1 MTPLLR
7 LLVLP
12 LFIALAAGCD
22 DEQVLYRTQSPE
34 PIPPAPSTP
43 QPPAVLAGAAAAAP
57 GAPAIGALPD
67 PTPADFVVPT
77 GVEYGPAVDMAGLL
91 VPVPARWLREQPASA
106 SRVAQYRAGE
116 SGEFVAFHFGV
127 GQGGSAEDNIRRWAG
142 QFQPLAGESTP
153 LRALQ
158 QAPGADGLAITRV
171 LLLGNY
177 NAGMMTADGKAAPP
191 RDNWALDALIVEG
204 GPRGSV
210 FLRLTGPADF
220 VAASGPAMEG
230 IAAQI
235 RAGGAVAA
243 NAVAATPVVA
253 TPAMPSAPASSA
265 VVVTPEGWALVVAP
279 GITFAVPA
287 DWERGNPSA
296 GMRLAEFRLPGG
308 GEAVVFHFGTAG
320 GGPRQANIDRWVNQF
335 RPNDGQPAARAAR
348 VETRTAEGLTI
359 SRVAIEGTY
368 TPTAMSPTAPPSPSQ
383 PGWALRGFI
392 IEGGP
397 QGPVYLRLT
406 GPEALL
412 AGMDEVLAALEATIH
427 REG

>member
-1 MTPLLR
+1 MTRLLR

-12 LFIALAAGCD
+12 LLIALAAGCD
-22 DEQVLYRTQSPE
+22 DEQVLYRTQSPV
-34 PIPPAPSTP
+34 PIPPTPSTP
-43 QPPAVLAGAAAAAP
+43 QPPPALAGAA
-57 GAPAIGALPD
+57 APAIGALPD
-67 PTPADFVVPT
+67 PVPANFVVPT
-77 GVEYGPAVDMAGLL
+77 GVEYAPAVDMAGLL
-91 VPVPARWLREQPASA
+91 VPVPARWLREQPTSA

-116 SGEFVAFHFGV
+116 SGELVAFHFGV
-127 GQGGSAEDNIRRWAG
+127 GQGGTAEDNIRRWVG
-142 QFQPLAGESTP
+142 QFQPLAGETTP

-158 QAPGADGLAITRV
+158 RAPGADGLVITRV
-171 LLLGNY
+171 VLVGNY
-177 NAGMMTADGKAAPP
+177 NAGTMTAGGKAAPP
-191 RDNWALDALIVEG
+191 RNNWALDALIIEG

-220 VAASGPAMEG
+220 VAASGPAIEG

-235 RAGGAVAA
+235 RTGGAVAA
-243 NAVAATPVVA
+243 AAAVAGTPAVA
-253 TPAMPSAPASSA
+253 TPAMPSAPVSNAA
-265 VVVTPEGWALVVAP
+265 VVTPEGWALVVAP

-296 GMRLAEFRLPGG
+296 GMRLAEFQIPGG

-348 VETRTAEGLTI
+348 VETRSAGGLTI

-392 IEGGP
+392 IEGGS
-397 QGPVYLRLT
+397 QGPVYLRIT